1 MVSVKIIASYI
12 YHRYLKEFEVVID
25 EMKLHKLLYF
35 SQRESFVI
43 LDEPMFPEL
52 FKAWKY
58 GPVMLEIRDLYRIKS
73 FEEPNND
80 SLTKYS
86 EVFDFVFSEYAQ
98 RDSWDLSM
106 LTHGEIS
113 WKNARGNTPIGEN
126 SNNDISI
133 DDIKHDANRIKF
145 KRFCYDQLN
154 SHFIGK

>member
-58 GPVMLEIRDLYRIKS
+58 GPVMLEIRDLYRMKS
-73 FEEPNND
+73 FEEQNND
-80 SLTKYS
+80 SLTKYNG
-86 EVFDFVFSEYAQ
+86 VFDFVFSEYAQ
-98 RDSWDLSM
+98 RNSWDLSM
-106 LTHGEIS
+106 LTHSEIS

-126 SNNDISI
+126 CNNEIST
-133 DDIKHDANRIKF
+133 DDIKLDANRIKLE
-145 KRFCYDQLN
+145 RFFYEQLN
-154 SHFIGK
+154 SKFIVK

>member
-12 YHRYLKEFEVVID
+12 YHRYLKEFGVVID

-58 GPVMLEIRDLYRIKS
+58 GPVMLEIRDLYRMKS

-80 SLTKYS
+80 SLTKYNG
-86 EVFDFVFSEYAQ
+86 VFDFVFSEYAQ
-98 RDSWDLSM
+98 RNSWDLSM
-106 LTHGEIS
+106 LTHSEKS

-126 SNNDISI
+126 CNSEIST
-133 DDIKHDANRIKF
+133 DDIKFDANRIKF

>member
-12 YHRYLKEFEVVID
+12 YHRYLKEFGVVID

-58 GPVMLEIRDLYRIKS
+58 GPVMLEIRDLYRAKA
-73 FEEPNND
+73 FEVQNNE
-80 SLTKYS
+80 SLAKYKD
-86 EVFDFVFSEYAQ
+86 VFDFVFSEYAQ
-98 RDSWDLSM
+98 RNSWDLSM
-106 LTHGEIS
+106 LTHGEAS

-126 SNNDISI
+126 CSNDIST
-133 DDIKHDANRIKF
+133 DDIKLDASRIKF
-145 KRFCYDQLN
+145 KRFCYEQLN
-154 SHFIGK
+154 SNFVG

>member
-98 RDSWDLSM
+98 RNSWDLSM

-133 DDIKHDANRIKF
+133 DDIKRDANRIKF